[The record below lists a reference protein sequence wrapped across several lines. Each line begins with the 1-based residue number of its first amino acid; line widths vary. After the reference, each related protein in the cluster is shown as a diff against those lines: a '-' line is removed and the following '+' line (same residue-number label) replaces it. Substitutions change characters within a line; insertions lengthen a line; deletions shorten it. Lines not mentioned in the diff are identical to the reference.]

1 MGYAKYKGLDVAGFR
16 HADIYQ
22 MLAYCTASGLAS
34 GLLVY
39 AAGEA
44 ESGVHRVRNAGKTI
58 EVASLDLEGTPEMIL
73 SEVGKYRGV
82 GAEHGGDRGSSVRRS
97 GQVRPGAGF
106 RTVMLGQR
114 LENPFRHDHLPGIA
128 AKPVPVFRFGTF
140 PVPSGDGQDRREGE
154 THTGRKLKTPGHLSH
169 HRSFLIQ
176 EFPTVWSRPYL

>member
-1 MGYAKYKGLDVAGFR
+1 MRAGGRCRFVGYAKYKGLDVAGFR

-73 SEVGKYRGV
+73 SEVGSIAGWVRSMAGTGV
-82 GAEHGGDRGSSVRRS
+82 AVSAV
-97 GQVRPGAGF
+97 
-106 RTVMLGQR
+106 LGR
-114 LENPFRHDHLPGIA
+114 
-128 AKPVPVFRFGTF
+128 
-140 PVPSGDGQDRREGE
+140 
-154 THTGRKLKTPGHLSH
+154 
-169 HRSFLIQ
+169 
-176 EFPTVWSRPYL
+176 